1 MSHLLDLLLP
11 LVCDK
16 ILLMRSYMSNGNPF
30 QNPGRSGG
38 NHHHSHQQ
46 GKPGFE
52 LRMRL
57 RRWRYD
63 WNHGGR
69 NITLVLIAICTLIWL
84 IEEIAYFI
92 NPQAL
97 RVAEIPFEL
106 VPSFVSSHPWT
117 MLTSIFLHSVPG
129 ITHIFFNMVSLYIG
143 GIVLEKL
150 LGHWEFLALFLI
162 SGFGGSV
169 SYMIWW
175 KQTDPS
181 ALVAVIGAS
190 GAIFGLFGA
199 SLVASAKMRMETNA
213 LSLAIFLG
221 LTLIVPMLFS
231 TVAWQ
236 VHLGG
241 FVTGTLLAW
250 LMTSGLPALRSAS
263 IGRRMWIYGGSVS
276 AILLV
281 VFLICLVN

>member
-1 MSHLLDLLLP
+1 
-11 LVCDK
+11 
-16 ILLMRSYMSNGNPF
+16 
-30 QNPGRSGG
+30 
-38 NHHHSHQQ
+38 
-46 GKPGFE
+46 
-52 LRMRL
+52 
-57 RRWRYD
+57 
-63 WNHGGR
+63 
-69 NITLVLIAICTLIWL
+69 
-84 IEEIAYFI
+84 
-92 NPQAL
+92 
-97 RVAEIPFEL
+97 
-106 VPSFVSSHPWT
+106 
-117 MLTSIFLHSVPG
+117 
-129 ITHIFFNMVSLYIG
+129 
-143 GIVLEKL
+143 
-150 LGHWEFLALFLI
+150 
-162 SGFGGSV
+162 
-169 SYMIWW
+169 MIWW